1 MKKMLIYDLSNVMYS
16 SFFNANSDKNL
27 NQIDDKKDFW
37 RFLLLSDLL
46 EVKKKFNPD
55 EYILAI
61 DSKHT
66 WRKDYFK
73 YYKARRVF
81 KKQKSPID
89 WDDFYTT
96 ADKFIDELEQ
106 YFPCR
111 TIKVDKAEADDVIA
125 TLALNCKDDKEVI
138 IVTKDKDF
146 KQLLV
151 YDNIKMYDL
160 GDKSLVK
167 CDDPY
172 LFRIMH
178 LLKGDSNDDVPNIL
192 SDNDVFV
199 NTDKRQKRITQKVIK
214 EMLDVGIEKF
224 AIERDVVDNY
234 KRNCKL
240 ILLDLENIP
249 EDVQRDTMYQ
259 YETKEKQ
266 GNYETLIEYIN
277 KYCMYS
283 LLEEL

>member
-160 GDKSLVK
+160 GDKSLAK